1 MSFVHEFKRRN
12 VFRVGIAY
20 AIAAWLLLQMVDVVV
35 PIIDAPDSVP
45 KAMLLLIA
53 VGFPPQCRP
62 VGDDDFECD

>member
-1 MSFVHEFKRRN
+1 MSFVDELKRRN

-35 PIIDAPDSVP
+35 PIIGAPDSAP
-45 KAMLLLIA
+45 KAMLLFIA

-62 VGDDDFECD
+62 VGIDDFECD